1 MYVSVLRGDCG
12 KRYVSVLCVCW
23 VGYWSV
29 VYWFSE
35 GNKFCVLRRCCWLTI
50 WPLFLFLVVC
60 GGADC
65 VCRAHFVGWFCE
77 GAASWVVGANS
88 DRHSIL
94 AHH

>member
-35 GNKFCVLRRCCWLTI
+35 GNKFCVLRRCC
-50 WPLFLFLVVC
+50 
-60 GGADC
+60 
-65 VCRAHFVGWFCE
+65 
-77 GAASWVVGANS
+77 
-88 DRHSIL
+88 
-94 AHH
+94 